1 MAAVKMKKATGKATG
16 IASGGGRGE
25 AEGNTDS
32 SGGAD
37 RTGRDGKTSAN
48 SPLQD
53 NRQLSEMNA
62 SLDQRRAS
70 LEEMVMGMTPQQ
82 VDDLV
87 HAKVKAAG
95 GGE

>member
-1 MAAVKMKKATGKATG
+1 MKKATGKATG

-62 SLDQRRAS
+62 SLDQVSHKRPCR
-70 LEEMVMGMTPQQ
+70 
-82 VDDLV
+82 V
-87 HAKVKAAG
+87 HQLHERKN
-95 GGE
+95 